1 MNDFIE
7 LKDPLQASIFKDLID
22 HSSWS
27 ICTRD
32 FYDYCTKGFGL
43 SPSGWR
49 WSIELAQLQ
58 SRCSLKSIHHLR
70 HTWVLAVTSFRGAK
84 TKKKKRGGS
93 PSRAKLP
100 ILIVNLMK
108 ITKDINKPLTIMA
121 SGSLAHSCISVFNTF
136 QTRRSLCSKIT
147 FSPITPCDS

>member
-43 SPSGWR
+43 RPSGWR

-84 TKKKKRGGS
+84 TKKKKGGFTFKS
-93 PSRAKLP
+93 QAS
-100 ILIVNLMK
+100 NLDSK
-108 ITKDINKPLTIMA
+108 CNENNHGYQQAAYNNGKRELSA
-121 SGSLAHSCISVFNTF
+121 LAYQCLQYLSDQEVPVLQNHLFAHHAL
-136 QTRRSLCSKIT
+136 R
-147 FSPITPCDS
+147 